1 MTKMKNRNSHRY
13 PSEEQ
18 RQRLKKRRATMR
30 KLQAQKRQRIKVTVK
45 QDRLKTRT
53 LAKITAPNRVKNSRL
68 KVIIVTANQANRLR
82 GRKMSKIVQA

>member
-1 MTKMKNRNSHRY
+1 MTKMKNRNSHRN

-45 QDRLKTRT
+45 QDRLKT
-53 LAKITAPNRVKNSRL
+53 LAKITAPNRVKNSQL
-68 KVIIVTANQANRLR
+68 KVIIVTVNQANRLR

>member
-1 MTKMKNRNSHRY
+1 MTKTKNRNSHRN

-45 QDRLKTRT
+45 QDRLKT

>member
-45 QDRLKTRT
+45 QDRLKT
-53 LAKITAPNRVKNSRL
+53 LAKITAPNRVKNSQL
-68 KVIIVTANQANRLR
+68 KVIIVTVNQANRLR

>member
-1 MTKMKNRNSHRY
+1 MTKTKNRNSHRN

-45 QDRLKTRT
+45 QDRLKT
-53 LAKITAPNRVKNSRL
+53 LAKITAPNRVKNSQL
-68 KVIIVTANQANRLR
+68 KVIIVTVNQANRLR